1 MNMTLE
7 RGKICVRSSQSARGL
22 RMALLGLACLE
33 ALSVAASAQTYIE
46 FNAPG
51 ATFPLSINTD
61 EAITGYYFDG
71 SGFNHGFVGTAGGT
85 ITGFDVDGLSLSGG
99 SRGVC

>member
-1 MNMTLE
+1 MNMTIE

-22 RMALLGLACLE
+22 RMALLGLACLA
-33 ALSVAASAQTYIE
+33 ALSAAASAQTYIE

-61 EAITGYYFDG
+61 EAITGYYFDE

-85 ITGFDVDGLSLSGG
+85 ITSFDVDGLSLSGG